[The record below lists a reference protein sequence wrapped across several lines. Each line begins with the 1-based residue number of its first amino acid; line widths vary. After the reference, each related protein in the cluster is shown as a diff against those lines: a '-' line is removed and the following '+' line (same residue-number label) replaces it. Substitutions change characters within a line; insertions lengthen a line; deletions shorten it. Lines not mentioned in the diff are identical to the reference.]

1 MDTPAFTEANE
12 SSPLT
17 SKPRLGVFTAALAA
31 AVAISAV
38 AGALIAFGQ
47 SAFALSDAAAMLAAI
62 ALACVVAELVWA
74 WRASPARTGAAPK
87 ALQATPAPHPPPASR
102 RPFFPPVDAAPPV
115 SASPAP
121 LDRAARRPEGQ
132 GGPGL
137 TLELLRDLTVRS
149 VRSDGPD
156 LSSRQLAVLM
166 TVYLTDET
174 HSVSGLAEALQ
185 VHKPVISR
193 ALDTLSGLG
202 LVDRRR
208 DEDDRRKVYVERTAK
223 GEAFLAEYDRL
234 IGQSASAAPD
244 FTAIEAAVLR
254 GVEAAGAPTFA
265 AEISARLGIDAIEI
279 EAALQALAR
288 RGLVRDGDKGDAVCA
303 PLVELT
309 PRGAAAAVESQARL
323 ARIARTPLRPGQ
335 APVEA

>member
-1 MDTPAFTEANE
+1 MDTLAFKDANE

-17 SKPRLGVFTAALAA
+17 PKPRAGVFAAALAA
-31 AVAISAV
+31 AVASSAAV
-38 AGALIAFGQ
+38 GALIAFGQ
-47 SAFALSDAAAMLAAI
+47 AAFALSDAAAMLAAI

-74 WRASPARTGAAPK
+74 WRAPPERASAAP
-87 ALQATPAPHPPPASR
+87 AAVQTPPAAHPKPASG
-102 RPFFPPVDAAPPV
+102 RPFFPPIDAAPP
-115 SASPAP
+115 ASLGPAAP
-121 LDRAARRPEGQ
+121 LSAGGVGQ

-137 TLELLRDLTVRS
+137 TLDLLRDLTVRS

-223 GEAFLAEYDRL
+223 GEAFLADYDRL

-254 GVEAAGAPTFA
+254 GVEAVGTSTSSADIA
-265 AEISARLGIDAIEI
+265 ARLGIDAMEI

-288 RGLVRDGDKGDAVCA
+288 RGLVSTSKAGGDDVA
-303 PLVELT
+303 LMVELT
-309 PRGAAAAVESQARL
+309 PRGAAALVEAESRL
-323 ARIARTPLRPGQ
+323 AHIARTPLRQGP
-335 APVEA
+335 APVET

>member
-17 SKPRLGVFTAALAA
+17 SKPRLGVFAAALAA

-47 SAFALSDAAAMLAAI
+47 AAFALSDAAAMLAAI
-62 ALACVVAELVWA
+62 ALACVAAELVWA
-74 WRASPARTGAAPK
+74 WRASPARTGAPPVAV
-87 ALQATPAPHPPPASR
+87 QATSAPHPTPAAR
-102 RPFFPPVDAAPPV
+102 RPFFPPVDAAPPAP
-115 SASPAP
+115 ASPAP
-121 LDRAARRPEGQ
+121 LDRASRRPEGQ

-137 TLELLRDLTVRS
+137 TLDILRDLTVRS

-223 GEAFLAEYDRL
+223 GEAFLADYDRL

-254 GVEAAGAPTFA
+254 GVEAAGTPTSVA
-265 AEISARLGIDAIEI
+265 DIAARLRIDAMEI

-288 RGLVRDGDKGDAVCA
+288 RGLVSASKAGGDGVAF
-303 PLVELT
+303 LVELT
-309 PRGAAAAVESQARL
+309 PRGGAALVEAESRL
-323 ARIARTPLRPGQ
+323 AHIARTPLRQGP
-335 APVEA
+335 APVET